1 MEQLYVIIFIVFILS
16 ATCTLTLAQG
26 LEGFGQ
32 GIEQSP
38 HNFSHEL
45 WLPLSKMCH
54 VCHTVHNETLP
65 ISQYRDGLLWK
76 NEIFSVS
83 YIMYHSSWGASFVD
97 TRDKSTR
104 SSSLGKRSNLPDGLS
119 KFCLT
124 CHDGIIAPDVF
135 ILHHF
140 VSAEYNAKNTYLRD
154 PDLTIMGLSGPIS
167 EVLDRGK
174 IQCSSCHDVH
184 GVESIPK
191 TKLLR
196 AQAPALCSI
205 CHKINFNDIIERYTQ

>member
-1 MEQLYVIIFIVFILS
+1 MEQLLIIMCMVLIMS
-16 ATCTLTLAQG
+16 GTSTLTSAQG
-26 LEGFGQ
+26 VEGFGQ

-38 HNFSHEL
+38 HNFSHSS

-65 ISQYRDGLLWK
+65 ISQYREGLIWK
-76 NEIFSVS
+76 SDIISFSYV
-83 YIMYHSSWGASFVD
+83 MYHSSWGAAFVD
-97 TRDKSTR
+97 TRDKAIW
-104 SSSLGKRSNLPDGLS
+104 SSSMGRRSNLPDGLS
-119 KFCLT
+119 KFCLA

-140 VSAEYNAKNTYLRD
+140 VSSEYKMKRNYLRD
-154 PDLTIMGLSGPIS
+154 PDLTIMGFSGSIS

-184 GVESIPK
+184 GVESIPNS
-191 TKLLR
+191 KLLR
-196 AQAPALCSI
+196 EKAPVLCFI
-205 CHKINFNDIIERYTQ
+205 CHEINFNYSID